1 MITTTGKPFDFS
13 IKFDVFL
20 CKPAMKI
27 PTQKFLAIFS
37 LLISL
42 ILIFS
47 ESIEM
52 LSIISYDFIDE
63 LLFIDGVLLFNKV
76 G

>member
-20 CKPAMKI
+20 CKPAMII
-27 PTQKFLAIFS
+27 PTQYFLAIFS
-37 LLISL
+37 FLISL

-47 ESIEM
+47 ESIEL
-52 LSIISYDFIDE
+52 LSIISYEFIDL
-63 LLFIDGVLLFNKV
+63 LLFVFVCYFI
-76 G
+76 